1 LPDFA
6 RKGIMANSNEKA
18 MMTDQRCLIFVGA
31 HPDDESFGPGGTLA
45 KYAAEGVKVYY
56 ACATRGEVGE
66 ASAEHL
72 AGHASAGDMRW
83 SELTCAA
90 QALGLAGVIHLGYR
104 DSGMPGS
111 PNNTAPG
118 ALAAAPLEEVTGRVV
133 KVLRELRPQV
143 VITFDPIGGYRH
155 PDHIAI
161 HLATVKAFDAAGD
174 AGQFPDLGAAF
185 QPQKLYYTMFPNA
198 LLRLAVRV
206 LPLFG
211 QDPRRFGQ
219 NHDVDLVSLTEVQ
232 FPIHARIQVKGPAA
246 KARASAAACHRSQL
260 GSGPQQNPVLGLL
273 LRYTQR
279 QDVFMRAQPIADD
292 HRVRE
297 TDLFEG
303 VRNV

>member
-1 LPDFA
+1 
-6 RKGIMANSNEKA
+6 
-18 MMTDQRCLIFVGA
+18 MTDRCLLFVGA
-31 HPDDESFGPGGTLA
+31 HPDDESFGSGGTLA
-45 KYAAEGVKVYY
+45 KYALEGARVYY

-90 QALGLAGVIHLGYR
+90 EALHLAGVIHLGYR

-133 KVLRELRPQV
+133 KVIRDLRPQV
-143 VITFDPIGGYRH
+143 IFTFDPIGGYRH

-161 HLATVKAFDAAGD
+161 HNATVRAFQAAGHPS
-174 AGQFPDLGAAF
+174 QFPEAGAPY
-185 QPQKLYYTMFPNA
+185 QPQKLYFAYFSRTM
-198 LLRLAVRV
+198 LRLGVRL

-211 QDPRRFGQ
+211 RDPRRFGT
-219 NHDVDLVSLTEVQ
+219 NHDVDLVSLIDVDY
-232 FPIHARIQVKGPAA
+232 PVHARIRIPPDA
-246 KARASAAACHRSQL
+246 ARAKSAASACHRSQL
-260 GSGPQQNPVLGLL
+260 GGMPQDRGLL
-273 LRYTQR
+273 GPIMRFFQR
-279 QDVFMRAQPIADD
+279 EEAFTRAQPPVPDGQP
-292 HRVRE
+292 VRE

-303 VRNV
+303 LI